1 MLDNIIHAEIYDIDK
16 VDDKIYKCIKDNMI
30 TLRIYLIY
38 QINSSF
44 DKCIIKISVR
54 HDHISNFIIIYIIT
68 FTLKTLL

>member
-30 TLRIYLIY
+30 TFRIYLIY

-44 DKCIIKISVR
+44 DNHMNIR
-54 HDHISNFIIIYIIT
+54 MYN
-68 FTLKTLL
+68 

>member
-38 QINSSF
+38 QINSRF
-44 DKCIIKISVR
+44 DNHMNIIR
-54 HDHISNFIIIYIIT
+54 
-68 FTLKTLL
+68 